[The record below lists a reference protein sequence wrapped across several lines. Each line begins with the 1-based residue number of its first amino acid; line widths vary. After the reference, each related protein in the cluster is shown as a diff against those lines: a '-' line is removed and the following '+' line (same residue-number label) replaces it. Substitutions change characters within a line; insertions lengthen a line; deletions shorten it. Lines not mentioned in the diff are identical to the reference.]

1 MGKNAL
7 HDLLTGPSRRTKPKV
22 LLRPGVRN
30 GRTYTLASLR
40 EMVQNFIETKGRRM
54 PTLSLLLTG
63 ERFGKASLGH
73 DADKDTADAL
83 GIPLDS
89 DGNPRMGDLTEM
101 YLDEDTESLMG
112 VFDNVP
118 EPVAALID
126 AGRLTEVSITHPIKY
141 HDTDAGKVR
150 RFMVWDVAFIA
161 KDFPG
166 ALDQGAPLAMA
177 HTVKMDDG
185 EEIEAVVVTFSQTEE
200 VAEDVTEDKEDEDMD
215 LKELLAKVG
224 CDSGDAIAAKLTAQ
238 GELIGSLFK
247 VFGEDVEDLDGASAR
262 MTELTENVSTLTAE
276 VAGFKAARAD
286 RDEAEATAEAEARET
301 KLTETLE
308 TCVAEKRIAP
318 YEVDGIRKDAAKM
331 GFTEAVKFTVGE
343 DEVEGT
349 EHDEFCARLT
359 QRPVIGKLTEKSEG
373 GGGEPDP
380 EKAATAKM
388 TAKEIETADGMQTSH
403 ADWVKNRDAE

>member
-22 LLRPGVRN
+22 LLRPGLRN
-30 GRTYTLASLR
+30 GITYTIESLR
-40 EMVQNFIETKGRRM
+40 AFVQNFAETKGLRM
-54 PTLSLLLTG
+54 PSLSLMLTS

-73 DADKDTADAL
+73 DVDAATADAL

-89 DGNPRMGDLTEM
+89 DGNPRMGDLADV
-101 YLDEDTESLMG
+101 YLEEDTQSLMG

-118 EPVAALID
+118 EPVAELID
-126 AGRLTEVSITHPIKY
+126 AGRLTEVSITHPLKY
-141 HDTDAGKVR
+141 HDTDAGKIR
-150 RFMVWDVAFIA
+150 RYMIWDVAFIA

-166 ALDQGAPLAMA
+166 ALDQGEPLAMA
-177 HTVKMDDG
+177 HTVKTEDG

-200 VAEDVTEDKEDEDMD
+200 VVEGVTKDEGGANME

-224 CDSGDAIAAKLTAQ
+224 CDSADALVVKMTAQ
-238 GELIGSLFK
+238 GELIGNLFK
-247 VFGEDVEDLDGASAR
+247 VFGADVEDLDSASAH
-262 MTELTENVSTLTAE
+262 MTTLTDSVATLTAE
-276 VAGFKAARAD
+276 VAGFKTAQTE
-286 RDEAEATAEAEARET
+286 RDEAEAEADKDARET

-308 TCVAEKRIAP
+308 KCVADKRIAP

-359 QRPVIGKLTEKSEG
+359 QRPVIGKLTEKSEAKG
-373 GGGEPDP
+373 TEGAEA
-380 EKAATAKM
+380 AATAEM
-388 TAKEIETADGMQTSH
+388 TADEIERADGMKVSH
-403 ADWVKNRDAE
+403 EDWVKNRD